1 MRAFISVLV
10 LKCIFFLELTS
21 LSSAI
26 ELTEM
31 ALYKFYIIII
41 IIIIITI
48 IILILILI
56 IIIIRRNRK
65 QTAFTNIIHRQR
77 MV

>member
-41 IIIIITI
+41 IIIITI